1 MKIVYIWNF
10 DGNKNA
16 EKETNE
22 ILGHQQFTF
31 SMSSS
36 WKTVFR
42 HKHLVIVEQNNFNL
56 GSVIFEVLV
65 IYPPSS
71 ISKVYVFL
79 DKAI

>member
-1 MKIVYIWNF
+1 M
-10 DGNKNA
+10 
-16 EKETNE
+16 EKKRLRKKPVKYWGISNLLFPCLLLER
-22 ILGHQQFTF
+22 L
-31 SMSSS
+31 
-36 WKTVFR
+36 FR